1 MHVDAGGV
9 PVTDAGSIPAAS
21 TRSSRK
27 PAAADLRDGG
37 RSSVPG
43 SLRLDHLAAP
53 RQHPRPDELH
63 DDFVLLLAVALDGH
77 GCTELDMDR
86 QVPLQ
91 GTEVLEPTQ
100 LSIIL
105 KTDFDAC
112 LARHPEIA
120 NHVIKGLINRL
131 RISTE
136 NVRSLA
142 LMDVY
147 GRVARLLLQVA
158 EEVDGKLVV
167 KEKLT
172 QQDIAD
178 RVGSSREMISRILK
192 DLKIGNYIE
201 IHDKQI
207 TINESLPSHW

>member
-1 MHVDAGGV
+1 MFADLSLFSSLDKDELKALTAHSVTRTFRKNTIVINEGDAGDSMYVVLSGQLKAFLSDDEGKQIV
-9 PVTDAGSIPAAS
+9 INTMGPGEYFGEMSLFDDAQRSAS
-21 TRSSRK
+21 VIT
-27 PAAADLRDGG
+27 
-37 RSSVPG
+37 
-43 SLRLDHLAAP
+43 
-53 RQHPRPDELH
+53 
-63 DDFVLLLAVALDGH
+63 
-77 GCTELDMDR
+77 T
-86 QVPLQ
+86 
-91 GTEVLEPTQ
+91 EPTQ

-105 KTDFDAC
+105 KADFDAC
-112 LARHPEIA
+112 LACHPEIA
-120 NHVIKGLINRL
+120 HHVIKELINRL

-192 DLKIGNYIE
+192 DLRTGNYIE
-201 IHDKQI
+201 VHDKQI

>member
-1 MHVDAGGV
+1 MFTDLSLFSSLDKDELKALTAHAVTRTFRKNTIVINEGDAGDSMYVVLSGQLKAFLSDDEGKEIV
-9 PVTDAGSIPAAS
+9 INTMGPGEYFGELSLFDDTQRSAS
-21 TRSSRK
+21 VIT
-27 PAAADLRDGG
+27 
-37 RSSVPG
+37 
-43 SLRLDHLAAP
+43 
-53 RQHPRPDELH
+53 
-63 DDFVLLLAVALDGH
+63 
-77 GCTELDMDR
+77 T
-86 QVPLQ
+86 
-91 GTEVLEPTQ
+91 EPTQ

-105 KTDFDAC
+105 KADFDAC
-112 LARHPEIA
+112 LAHHPEIA
-120 NHVIKGLINRL
+120 HHIIKELINRL

-192 DLKIGNYIE
+192 DLRTGNYIE
-201 IHDKQI
+201 VHDKQI

>member
-1 MHVDAGGV
+1 MFADLSLFSSLDKDELKALTAHAVTRTFRKNTIVINEGDAGDSMYVVLSGQLKAFLSDDEGKQIV
-9 PVTDAGSIPAAS
+9 INTMGPGEYFGEMSLFDDTQRSAS
-21 TRSSRK
+21 VIT
-27 PAAADLRDGG
+27 
-37 RSSVPG
+37 
-43 SLRLDHLAAP
+43 
-53 RQHPRPDELH
+53 
-63 DDFVLLLAVALDGH
+63 
-77 GCTELDMDR
+77 T
-86 QVPLQ
+86 
-91 GTEVLEPTQ
+91 EPTQ

-105 KTDFDAC
+105 KADFDAC
-112 LARHPEIA
+112 LTCHPEIA
-120 NHVIKGLINRL
+120 HHVIKELINRL
-131 RISTE
+131 RISNE

-158 EEVDGKLVV
+158 EVVDGKLVV

-192 DLKIGNYIE
+192 DLRTGNYIE
-201 IHDKQI
+201 VHDKQI